1 MTVEQRIEAFLRL
14 GDAIR
19 WALAGRPSALSSAID
34 MAELENPWFTRGNI
48 ERMLSEIAN
57 GWLTPNALRPWAL
70 GYLKDT
76 SEEAEAKRV
85 GVVAAGN
92 IPLVGFHDLLC
103 VLIAGHVLVLRP
115 SSRDSALMKAIRNML
130 IDVEPQFDDL
140 FELSEGKLRKVDA
153 IIATGGDGTALV
165 MRHYFE
171 RYPSIIRQHR
181 NAVALLDGSETD
193 AQLEALGDDI
203 FAYYGLGCRNVSM
216 LLVPHDYSMEHLLG
230 HLLPWRKL
238 IQHHK
243 YANNYEYQRAI
254 FALNRVQHLDLGF
267 ALVRECEALDSP
279 IGVIHYCRYASRQ
292 DALNFLE
299 QHADRIQCAV
309 GNSSWSGRVVDFGR
323 AQSPSIAD
331 YADGVD
337 TMKFLLSL

>member
-14 GDAIR
+14 GDYIR
-19 WALAGRPSALSSAID
+19 WALAGRPSALSLAIAT
-34 MAELENPWFTRGNI
+34 AELENPWFTRKNI
-48 ERMLSEIAN
+48 KRMLSEIAN
-57 GWLTPNALRPWAL
+57 GWLTPSALRPWVL
-70 GYLKDT
+70 GYINPSD
-76 SEEAEAKRV
+76 EEPKVKRV

-115 SSRDSALMKAIRNML
+115 SSRDSALMKAIRDML
-130 IDVEPQFDDL
+130 IDVEPQFDSM
-140 FELSEGKLRKVDA
+140 FEISEGKLRKVDA
-153 IIATGGDGTALV
+153 IIATGGDGTAHV

-193 AQLEALGDDI
+193 AQLEALGDDL
-203 FAYYGLGCRNVSM
+203 FAYFGLGCRNVSM
-216 LLVPHDYSMEHLLG
+216 LLVPHDYSMEQLLC

-279 IGVIHYCRYASRQ
+279 IGVIHYHRYASKQ
-292 DALNFLE
+292 EALDFVE
-299 QHADRIQCAV
+299 QHAERIQCVV
-309 GNSSWSGRVVDFGR
+309 GNPGWHERVDDFGK
-323 AQSPSIAD
+323 AQSPSIDD

-337 TMKFLLSL
+337 TLKFLLSL